1 MHLPLHRL
9 ALAALLLAAWPA
21 AAHVRLVAPISRY
34 GDEMKFGPC
43 GRLGGARTL
52 SPTTFTPGQVITVTF
67 DEFINHPGYYRVA
80 FDPDGHDDLAPPSY
94 DAGSLAWS
102 SPAGVQLL
110 ADRIPDAAVGLTH
123 GEVVVT
129 LPEVE
134 CDRCTLQLIQVMTD
148 KPPFDGGDDFYY
160 QCADLVL
167 ARTPGVDPPPAAPE
181 PAGGCASGGGAGG
194 ALALLGLLALALV
207 RARALPASRIP

>member
-1 MHLPLHRL
+1 MT
-9 ALAALLLAAWPA
+9 PA
-21 AAHVRLVAPISRY
+21 SRY

-52 SPTTFTPGQVITVTF
+52 TPTTFAPGQVITVTF
-67 DEFINHPGYYRVA
+67 DEFINHPGFYRIA
-80 FDPDGHDDLAPPSY
+80 FDPAGHDDLAPPSY
-94 DAGSLAWS
+94 DAASLAWT
-102 SPAGVQLL
+102 SPAGVQVL

-134 CDRCTLQLIQVMTD
+134 CDGCTLQLIQVMTD
-148 KPPFDGGDDFYY
+148 KPPFDGGDDLYY

-167 ARTPGVDPPPAAPE
+167 ARTPGVDPPPAPVAPE
-181 PAGGCASGGGAGG
+181 PAGGCASGGGGG
-194 ALALLGLLALALV
+194 VLALLGLLALVGAHQ
-207 RARALPASRIP
+207 ARRRDAQPRVG